1 MQELIESLKSE
12 IKIQV
17 KRLKT
22 QTPMIVVLM
31 AQSKNFRN
39 FRKLIFTLI
48 PKRYFILMT
57 YSASMQIYKN
67 SRCKEAIFSK
77 VKTQL
82 NIIKISKLG
91 KISRICLTLI
101 PL

>member
-22 QTPMIVVLM
+22 QTLTIVVLM
-31 AQSKNFRN
+31 AQSMNFGN

-48 PKRYFILMT
+48 LKHHFIPMT
-57 YSASMQIYKN
+57 CSASMQIYKN
-67 SRCKEAIFSK
+67 S
-77 VKTQL
+77 
-82 NIIKISKLG
+82 
-91 KISRICLTLI
+91 
-101 PL
+101 